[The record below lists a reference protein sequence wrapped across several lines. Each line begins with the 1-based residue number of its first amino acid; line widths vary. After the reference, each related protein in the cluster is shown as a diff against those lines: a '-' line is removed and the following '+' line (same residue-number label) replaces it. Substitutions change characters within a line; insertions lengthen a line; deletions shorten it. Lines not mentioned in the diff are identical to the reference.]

1 MNFSILTAAATA
13 AAKAPAPK
21 AAATPSDPLG
31 DLRHYWDVSVA
42 WVNSHWLQIGIAIG
56 AALLI
61 YFVLSMIRTFAL
73 KHAQSAEG
81 ELTLTHIA
89 GRVIHKTKSSVIAI
103 VAIRMVA
110 GYAQPPAAILQIIQF
125 VFTVA
130 VVLQVAIW
138 VREIILG
145 LIGRRAAEGHN
156 ETLSNA
162 MGIIR
167 LLISVALF
175 AIATIVILD
184 NMGVN
189 VTGLIAGLGIGG
201 IAIGLAAQGI
211 FSDLFASLS
220 IIFDRPFRVGETIRY
235 DTSTATVER
244 IGLKST
250 RLRSVNGELLVIS
263 NTNLL
268 AKEITNFAHL
278 HRRRVTFTIS
288 VIYQTTPQM
297 LRDLPALLE
306 EQVTAAG
313 HEFIRSSFVTFGPSS
328 LDFELLFDVFTE
340 QFEEVVAART
350 DVGIRLFEALAEAGY
365 EFAYPTQTTFTAA
378 PDGTMIMPYPE
389 SRSPR
394 PAPQRRPSPADVT
407 APCAKPLG
415 LVQCRR
421 TGLERAPNQR
431 TGDDEWP
438 RSRRRNCRPGSVK
451 PSARRSGCWSTRI

>member
-1 MNFSILTAAATA
+1 MTFSILAAATA
-13 AAKAPAPK
+13 AAKPASTKPAPATNPIE
-21 AAATPSDPLG
+21 DMRLW
-31 DLRHYWDVSVA
+31 WDSSVA
-42 WVNSHWLQIGIAIG
+42 WVNSHWLQIGIAI
-56 AALLI
+56 AAGLAI
-61 YFVLSMIRTFAL
+61 YFLLSMLRGFAL
-73 KHAQSAEG
+73 KRAQATPG
-81 ELTLTHIA
+81 EFTLTHIV
-89 GRVIHKTKSSVIAI
+89 GRVIHKTKSFVLAIIA
-103 VAIRMVA
+103 VRLVA
-110 GYAQPPAAILQIIQF
+110 GYAQPPVVVMQIIQL

-138 VREIILG
+138 AREVILG
-145 LIGRRAAEGHN
+145 LIQRRASDGHN

-175 AIATIVILD
+175 AIAAIVILD

-189 VTGLIAGLGIGG
+189 VTGLVAGLGIGG

-220 IIFDRPFRVGETIRY
+220 IIFDRPFRVGETIKY

-250 RLRSVNGELLVIS
+250 RLRSINGELLVVS

-278 HRRRVTFTIS
+278 HRRRVTFAIG
-288 VIYQTTPQM
+288 VIYQTTPAM

-306 EQVTAAG
+306 EQVRAAG

-328 LDFELLFDVFTE
+328 LDFELLFDVYSEDFD
-340 QFEEVVAART
+340 VVTAART
-350 DVGIRLFEALAEAGY
+350 EVGIRVFDAMAKAGY

-378 PDGTMIMPYPE
+378 PDGTMIMPYAE
-389 SRSPR
+389 SPK
-394 PAPQRRPSPADVT
+394 PKAA
-407 APCAKPLG
+407 AAKAAKPG
-415 LVQCRR
+415 
-421 TGLERAPNQR
+421 
-431 TGDDEWP
+431 
-438 RSRRRNCRPGSVK
+438 
-451 PSARRSGCWSTRI
+451 